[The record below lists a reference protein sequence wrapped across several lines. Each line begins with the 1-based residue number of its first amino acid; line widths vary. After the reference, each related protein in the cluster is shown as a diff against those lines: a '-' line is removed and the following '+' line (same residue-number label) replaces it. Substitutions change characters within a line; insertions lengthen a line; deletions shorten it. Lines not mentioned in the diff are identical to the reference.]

1 MVPYCL
7 DYSYIK
13 GHVDGNRLNMSY
25 IKTMACVDMPET
37 IMGLYDKM
45 YFGLVA
51 KMCTRHQRYI
61 KDGQCEQRKWTPTD
75 QTLL

>member
-1 MVPYCL
+1 
-7 DYSYIK
+7 
-13 GHVDGNRLNMSY
+13 
-25 IKTMACVDMPET
+25 MACVDMPET